1 MKRLTAPLESD
12 TVSVETLVRRVVSG
26 QVRIPTFQRGLKWKA
41 ADVRAL
47 YDSIYQGYPVGAL
60 LLRRAPAP
68 AAMLDL
74 GPLVIEAGDST
85 AALWVVDGQQRL
97 VSLAAGLARPTPVP
111 TTPAPGDVY
120 VIYFDAETRTFR
132 SPAPREPVP
141 TTWVPAAEL
150 LDAATLQE
158 WVFEWT
164 HGRDPKLRAAVF
176 EAGARLRDYR
186 IPSYIVETDDE
197 SLLKDIFL
205 RINKRGVDLEW
216 GEVYDAM
223 FGHEG
228 DGPSTLADLSAALD
242 RLGMGSLPNES
253 LLSSIVATKGLDVT
267 QNVSVHYDRDPDLLR
282 NGARDALEP
291 LQRTLDFIRGDAE
304 IPHVR
309 LLPFALPVPILAR
322 FFSLYP
328 SPGPRVRDLLAR
340 WLWRVLLGATPLNR
354 LTLLRR
360 GVSGATATSAEA
372 AVQNLLKLVNAAPTE
387 PYRLDERFDARS
399 SGSRLALLGM
409 NSLGPRDL
417 SSGEPINVAALITEN
432 DGLIRR
438 VWDRSRPTGTTR
450 GSVSS
455 PSNRI
460 LLPGQRSARADLRGL
475 ANSALGLGILASHG
489 ITPDAECALDA
500 DDAATFLRLRAD
512 EVERAVN
519 ALTSRLAGWER
530 TDRPSIEHVLETAAA
545 S

>member
-12 TVSVETLVRRVVSG
+12 TVSVETLVRRVVNG

-68 AAMLDL
+68 AATLGL
-74 GPLVIEAGDST
+74 GPLAIEADATT

-97 VSLAAGLARPTPVP
+97 VSLAAGLARPIPVP

-164 HGRDPKLRAAVF
+164 HGRDAKLRAAVF

-228 DGPSTLADLSAALD
+228 EGPSTLADLSAALD
-242 RLGMGSLPNES
+242 RLGMGALPNES
-253 LLSSIVATKGLDVT
+253 LLGSIVATKGLDVT

-282 NGARDALEP
+282 NGARGALGP
-291 LQRTLDFIRGDAE
+291 LQRTLDFIRRDAE

-328 SPGPRVRDLLAR
+328 SPSPRVRELLTR

-360 GVSGATATSAEA
+360 GVSATSATSAEA
-372 AVQNLLKLVNAAPTE
+372 AIQKLLELVSATPPE
-387 PYRLDERFDARS
+387 PYRLDDRFDARS

-409 NSLGPRDL
+409 NSLGPCDIG
-417 SSGEPINVAALITEN
+417 SGEPLDVAALITDN

-438 VWDRSRPTGTTR
+438 VWDRSRPIGTSR
-450 GSVSS
+450 ASVSS
-455 PSNRI
+455 PANRV

-475 ANSALGLGILASHG
+475 ADSRFGLDILASHG
-489 ITPDAECALDA
+489 IPQNAARALDTG
-500 DDAATFLRLRAD
+500 DAATFLRLRAA
-512 EVERAVN
+512 EIERAVDDV
-519 ALTSRLAGWER
+519 TSRLAGWGR
-530 TDRPSIEHVLETAAA
+530 TDRPSIEHVLEIAAA
-545 S
+545 A

>member
-1 MKRLTAPLESD
+1 M
-12 TVSVETLVRRVVSG
+12 
-26 QVRIPTFQRGLKWKA
+26 
-41 ADVRAL
+41 
-47 YDSIYQGYPVGAL
+47 
-60 LLRRAPAP
+60 
-68 AAMLDL
+68 
-74 GPLVIEAGDST
+74 
-85 AALWVVDGQQRL
+85 
-97 VSLAAGLARPTPVP
+97 
-111 TTPAPGDVY
+111 Y

-164 HGRDPKLRAAVF
+164 HGRDAALRAAVF

-223 FGHEG
+223 FGHDGEG
-228 DGPSTLADLSAALD
+228 SSTLDDLSVSLG
-242 RLGMGSLPNES
+242 RLGMGALSKDS
-253 LLSSIVATKGLDVT
+253 LLGSIIATKGLDVT

-282 NGARDALEP
+282 NGARDALAP
-291 LQRTLDFIRGDAE
+291 LQRALDFLRRDAE

-309 LLPFALPVPILAR
+309 LLPFALPVPILVR

-328 SPGPRVRDLLAR
+328 VPGPRVRVLLVR
-340 WLWRVLLGATPLNR
+340 WLWRVILGATQLNR

-360 GVSGATATSAEA
+360 GVSSIAAASDEA
-372 AVQNLLKLVNAAPTE
+372 AVQNLLELVRATPPE
-387 PYRLDERFDARS
+387 PYRLDDRFDARS

-409 NSLGPRDL
+409 NSLGPRVL
-417 SSGEPINVAALITEN
+417 PAGEPVDVAALITGN

-438 VWDRSRPTGTTR
+438 VWDKARPTGDPR
-450 GSVSS
+450 AAASS
-455 PSNRI
+455 PANRI
-460 LLPGQRSARADLRGL
+460 LLPDPRMVPASPVSTAEDFGAVRPGQRTARPDLRGL
-475 ANSALGLGILASHG
+475 ADSAFGLGILESHG
-489 ITPDAECALDA
+489 ISADAARALDA
-500 DDAATFLRLRAD
+500 GDAATFLMLRASRI
-512 EVERAVN
+512 ELAVQN
-519 ALTSRLAGWER
+519 VASRLAGWER
-530 TDRPSIEHVLETAAA
+530 TDRSSIEHILETAAA
-545 S
+545 A